1 MFEGCFFKTCDDR
14 PLSAVLPICIL
25 VLLFISAELLVAN
38 CFVDSWY
45 LSRLYAFIIVGVFC
59 GLFLL
64 VSDFTHKIKLDLI
77 TLWLC
82 PPLGYYM

>member
-45 LSRLYAFIIVGVFC
+45 LSRLYAFLCIYYSRSFLWIIS
-59 GLFLL
+59 
-64 VSDFTHKIKLDLI
+64 VSI
-77 TLWLC
+77 
-82 PPLGYYM
+82 